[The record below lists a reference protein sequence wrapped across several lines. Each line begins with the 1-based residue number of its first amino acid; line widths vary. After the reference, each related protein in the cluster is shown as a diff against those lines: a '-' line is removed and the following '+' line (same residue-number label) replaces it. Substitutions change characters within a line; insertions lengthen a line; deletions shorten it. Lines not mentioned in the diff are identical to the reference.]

1 MNLSFEG
8 TNYYILFQIGDVYK
22 VSNTLTASLHR
33 SHLAQVYVA
42 LTRTEG
48 GRLLIFQ
55 SELSDLVAIAPAWK
69 QAIRDR
75 TEVSFP
81 LGTRGRLEALVN
93 KDEGD
98 DGPLTVA
105 LKTYGDAYG
114 VGTTMDFY
122 GAEFSALLKAV
133 CLTKA
138 LFSTDKI
145 EVVLSSYDDDDDDS
159 GAAKT
164 PLKRQRDGPLTDR
177 PSKMPRRA

>member
-22 VSNTLTASLHR
+22 VSNTLTVSLHR
-33 SHLAQVYVA
+33 SRLVQVYVA

-69 QAIRDR
+69 HAIRDR

-105 LKTYGDAYG
+105 LKTYS
-114 VGTTMDFY
+114 VGTDMDFY

-145 EVVLSSYDDDDDDS
+145 EVVL
-159 GAAKT
+159 T
-164 PLKRQRDGPLTDR
+164 TTMKRQHDGPLTDS
-177 PSKMPRRA
+177 PSKMPSRA